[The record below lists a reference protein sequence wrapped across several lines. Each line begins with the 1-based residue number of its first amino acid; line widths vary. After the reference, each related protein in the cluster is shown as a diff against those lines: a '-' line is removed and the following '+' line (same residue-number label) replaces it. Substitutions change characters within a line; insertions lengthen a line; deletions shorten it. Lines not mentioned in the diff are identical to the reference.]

1 MANTTFN
8 GPVRAEGG
16 FKQISKNSSTGAI
29 TDNTTIDSSGN
40 ISGGGTLAVT
50 GATTLTGSLIA
61 NSTTNAIGTTK
72 VQAFGASLA
81 ATNGGTTTYADND
94 ILVEIGDLDATLPTT
109 FANSTAPTHFLIEK
123 VLIKTQVASGGTHV
137 GNIQASAT
145 SGTATNSAVSSG
157 TEIVG
162 AGAVAISGTISADA
176 SVTEIDINLNNSAGA
191 IHVFTPNIT
200 LPVATKSLY
209 LCTTT
214 TINNNSFQ
222 AGRYA
227 ITVEYSLV

>member
-40 ISGGGTLAVT
+40 LSVGGTS
-50 GATTLTGSLIA
+50 TLTGSLIA
-61 NSTTNAIGTTK
+61 NSTTNAIGTLK

-81 ATNGGTTTYADND
+81 STNGGTTQYSDND
-94 ILVEIGDLDATLPTT
+94 ILVEIGALDATLPTT
-109 FANSTAPTHFLIEK
+109 FANSVAPTHFLIEK
-123 VLIKTQVASGGTHV
+123 VLFKSQVASGGTHV

-145 SGTATNSAVSSG
+145 TGTATNAAVTSG

-176 SVTEIDINLNNSAGA
+176 SVTEIDIDLNASAGS

-200 LPVATKSLY
+200 LPIATKNLY

-227 ITVEYSLV
+227 ITVQYSLI

>member
-1 MANTTFN
+1 VVLNKSLKTA
-8 GPVRAEGG
+8 
-16 FKQISKNSSTGAI
+16 STGAI

-40 ISGGGTLAVT
+40 HFSWWYTSSNRCNYFNWK
-50 GATTLTGSLIA
+50 SLIA

-72 VQAFGASLA
+72 VAMHLEHHLQLQMVVLLQ
-81 ATNGGTTTYADND
+81 YADND

-200 LPVATKSLY
+200 LPIATKSLY

-214 TINNNSFQ
+214 TIGNDSFQ

-227 ITVEYSLV
+227 ITVQYSLI

>member
-1 MANTTFN
+1 M
-8 GPVRAEGG
+8 
-16 FKQISKNSSTGAI
+16 
-29 TDNTTIDSSGN
+29 
-40 ISGGGTLAVT
+40 
-50 GATTLTGSLIA
+50 
-61 NSTTNAIGTTK
+61 
-72 VQAFGASLA
+72 
-81 ATNGGTTTYADND
+81 
-94 ILVEIGDLDATLPTT
+94 DATLPTT

-123 VLIKTQVASGGTHV
+123 VLVKVQVASGGTHV

-162 AGAVAISGTISADA
+162 AGATAIDTFISAA
-176 SVTEIDINLNNSAGA
+176 PSVTEIDINLNNSAGA

>member
-40 ISGGGTLAVT
+40 LSVGGTS
-50 GATTLTGSLIA
+50 TLTGSIIA
-61 NSTTNAIGTTK
+61 NSTTNAIGTLK

-81 ATNGGTTTYADND
+81 ATNGGTTQYADND
-94 ILVEIGDLDATLPTT
+94 ILVEIGALDATLPTT
-109 FANSTAPTHFLIEK
+109 FANSVAPTHFLIEK
-123 VLIKTQVASGGTHV
+123 VLFKSQVASGGTHV

-145 SGTATNSAVSSG
+145 TGTATNAAVTSG

-176 SVTEIDINLNNSAGA
+176 SVTEIDIDLNASAGA

-200 LPVATKSLY
+200 LPIATKNLY

-227 ITVEYSLV
+227 ITVQYSLI

>member
-40 ISGGGTLAVT
+40 LSVGGTS
-50 GATTLTGSLIA
+50 TLTGSIIA
-61 NSTTNAIGTTK
+61 NSTTNAIGTLK

-81 ATNGGTTTYADND
+81 ATNGGTTQYADND
-94 ILVEIGDLDATLPTT
+94 ILVEIGALDATLPTT
-109 FANSTAPTHFLIEK
+109 FANSVAPTHFLIEK
-123 VLIKTQVASGGTHV
+123 VLFKSQVASGGTHV

-145 SGTATNSAVSSG
+145 TGTATNAAVTSG

-176 SVTEIDINLNNSAGA
+176 SVTEIDIDLNASAGA

-200 LPVATKSLY
+200 LPIATKNLY

-214 TINNNSFQ
+214 AIDANSFQ

-227 ITVEYSLV
+227 ITVQYSLI

>member
-40 ISGGGTLAVT
+40 LSVGGTS
-50 GATTLTGSLIA
+50 TLTGSIIA
-61 NSTTNAIGTTK
+61 NSTTNAIGTLK

-81 ATNGGTTTYADND
+81 ATNGGTTQYADND
-94 ILVEIGDLDATLPTT
+94 ILVEIGALDATLPTT
-109 FANSTAPTHFLIEK
+109 FANSVAPTHFLIEK
-123 VLIKTQVASGGTHV
+123 VLFKSQVASGGTHV

-145 SGTATNSAVSSG
+145 TGTATNAAVTSG

-162 AGAVAISGTISADA
+162 AGAAAIDPFISAA
-176 SVTEIDINLNNSAGA
+176 PSVTEIDINLNNSAGA

-200 LPVATKSLY
+200 LPIATNSLY

-214 TINNNSFQ
+214 TINSNNFQ

-227 ITVEYSLV
+227 VTVQYSLI

>member
-40 ISGGGTLAVT
+40 LSVGGTS
-50 GATTLTGSLIA
+50 TLTGSIIA
-61 NSTTNAIGTTK
+61 NSTTNAIGTLK

-81 ATNGGTTTYADND
+81 ATNGGTTQYSNND
-94 ILVEIGDLDATLPTT
+94 ILVEIGALDATLPTT
-109 FANSTAPTHFLIEK
+109 FANSVAPTHFLIEK
-123 VLIKTQVASGGTHV
+123 VLFKSQAASGGTHV

-145 SGTATNSAVSSG
+145 SGTATNAAVSSG
-157 TEIVG
+157 TEVVG

-176 SVTEIDINLNNSAGA
+176 SVTEIDVDLNASAGA

-200 LPVATKSLY
+200 LPIATKNLY

-214 TINNNSFQ
+214 TIDANSFQ

-227 ITVEYSLV
+227 ITVQYSLI

>member
-40 ISGGGTLAVT
+40 LSVGGTS
-50 GATTLTGSLIA
+50 TLTGSIIA
-61 NSTTNAIGTTK
+61 NSTTNAIGTLK

-81 ATNGGTTTYADND
+81 ATNGGTTQYSNND
-94 ILVEIGDLDATLPTT
+94 ILVEIGALDATLPTT
-109 FANSTAPTHFLIEK
+109 FANSVAPTHFLIEK
-123 VLIKTQVASGGTHV
+123 VLFKSQVASGGTHV

-145 SGTATNSAVSSG
+145 TGTATNAAVTSG

-176 SVTEIDINLNNSAGA
+176 SVTEIDIDLNASAGA

-200 LPVATKSLY
+200 LPIATKNLY

-214 TINNNSFQ
+214 AIDANSFQ

-227 ITVEYSLV
+227 ITVQYSLI

>member
-1 MANTTFN
+1 MAAQTGTTLKTYFNTGDQPTEAQF
-8 GPVRAEGG
+8 V
-16 FKQISKNSSTGAI
+16 
-29 TDNTTIDSSGN
+29 DLIDSSLN
-40 ISGGGTLAVT
+40 LTDGGTVAGTTTMT
-50 GATTLTGSLIA
+50 GALNA
-61 NSTTNAIGTTK
+61 QNATNYLGIHKFQGFVGT
-72 VQAFGASLA
+72 LA
-81 ATNGGTTTYADND
+81 ATNGGTTQYADND

-123 VLIKTQVASGGTHV
+123 VLIKTQVASSATHV

-145 SGTATNSAVSSG
+145 SGTATNAAVTSG

-162 AGAVAISGTISADA
+162 AGAAAIDPFISAA
-176 SVTEIDINLNNSAGA
+176 PSVTEIDINLNNSAGA

-200 LPVATKSLY
+200 LPIATNSLY

-214 TINNNSFQ
+214 TINSNNFQ

-227 ITVEYSLV
+227 VTVQYSLI

>member
-8 GPVRAEGG
+8 GPVRAEQG
-16 FKQISKNSSTGAI
+16 FKQISKNATTGAI

-40 ISGGGTLAVT
+40 LSVGGT
-50 GATTLTGSLIA
+50 TTLTGNFIA
-61 NSTTNAIGTTK
+61 NSTSNALGTK
-72 VQAFGASLA
+72 KIAMFGASLA

-123 VLIKTQVASGGTHV
+123 VLIKVQVASGGTHV

-162 AGAVAISGTISADA
+162 AGATAIDTFISAA
-176 SVTEIDINLNNSAGA
+176 PSVTEIDINLNNSAGA

-200 LPVATKSLY
+200 LPIATKSLY

-214 TINNNSFQ
+214 TIGNDSFQ

-227 ITVEYSLV
+227 ISVEYSLV

>member
-8 GPVRAEGG
+8 GPVRAEQG
-16 FKQISKNSSTGAI
+16 FKQITKNATTGAI

-40 ISGGGTLAVT
+40 LSVGGTAAIT
-50 GATTLTGSLIA
+50 GVSTLTGSIIA
-61 NSTTNAIGTTK
+61 NATTNAIGTTK
-72 VQAFGASLA
+72 VQAFGVSLA
-81 ATNGGTTTYADND
+81 ATNGGTTQYADND

-123 VLIKTQVASGGTHV
+123 VLIKTQVASSATHV

-145 SGTATNSAVSSG
+145 SGTATNTAVSSG

-162 AGAVAISGTISADA
+162 AGAAAIDPFISAA
-176 SVTEIDINLNNSAGA
+176 PSVTEIDINLNNSAGA

-200 LPVATKSLY
+200 LPIATNSLY

-214 TINNNSFQ
+214 TINSNNFQ

-227 ITVEYSLV
+227 VTVQYSLI

>member
-8 GPVRAEGG
+8 GPVRAEQG
-16 FKQISKNSSTGAI
+16 FKQITKNATTGAI

-40 ISGGGTLAVT
+40 LSVGGTS
-50 GATTLTGSLIA
+50 TLTGSIIA
-61 NSTTNAIGTTK
+61 NSTTNAIGTLK

-81 ATNGGTTTYADND
+81 ATNGGTTSYSNND
-94 ILVEIGDLDATLPTT
+94 ILVEIGALDATLPTT
-109 FANSTAPTHFLIEK
+109 FANSVAPTHFLIEK
-123 VLIKTQVASGGTHV
+123 VLFKSQVASGGTHV

-145 SGTATNSAVSSG
+145 TGTATNAAVTSG

-176 SVTEIDINLNNSAGA
+176 SVTEIDVDLNASAGA

-200 LPVATKSLY
+200 LPIATNSLY

-214 TINNNSFQ
+214 TINSNNFQ

-227 ITVEYSLV
+227 VTVQYSLI